1 MKPDSGR
8 AYAGLGLA
16 LSAAGY
22 HAQACTE
29 LRLALQWLPPT
40 SEGCVLRV
48 AALEALAVSHSHSA
62 TTLLDGDGGGDVQWS
77 KVEAVR
83 RGYVESIELYDLALQ
98 WGRECSECVSVDVLV
113 EVMIKKA
120 WFSIG
125 TLLHYSQYSCHKL

>member
-1 MKPDSGR
+1 
-8 AYAGLGLA
+8 
-16 LSAAGY
+16 
-22 HAQACTE
+22 
-29 LRLALQWLPPT
+29 
-40 SEGCVLRV
+40 
-48 AALEALAVSHSHSA
+48 LEALAVSHSHSA

-125 TLLHYSQYSCHKL
+125 TLLHSYTTVSTVVISYNLE

>member
-1 MKPDSGR
+1 
-8 AYAGLGLA
+8 
-16 LSAAGY
+16 
-22 HAQACTE
+22 
-29 LRLALQWLPPT
+29 
-40 SEGCVLRV
+40 
-48 AALEALAVSHSHSA
+48 LEALAVSHSHSA
-62 TTLLDGDGGGDVQWS
+62 TTLLDREGDVQWS

-125 TLLHYSQYSCHKL
+125 TLLHSYTTVSTVVISYNLE